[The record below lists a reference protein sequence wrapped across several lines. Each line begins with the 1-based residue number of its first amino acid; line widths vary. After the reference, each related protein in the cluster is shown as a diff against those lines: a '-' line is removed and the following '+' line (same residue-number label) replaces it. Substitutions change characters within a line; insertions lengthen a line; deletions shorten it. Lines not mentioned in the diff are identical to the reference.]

1 MIKKEESKI
10 FNSMISPVE
19 DEGLNYIWYA
29 IYKNGDIITEYED
42 NRKKNSFDEIY
53 DSRIFVDKFGLLGNK
68 KLICYDINT
77 GIFERQEYDK
87 DRARSFIPWIKA
99 NGIIYDLCFDEKG
112 YEDLTA
118 RKYIHADA
126 IPGKKIQTIEP
137 TIDCFAVGYKKHLS
151 FDLYKID
158 LELDIECLYEIMKD
172 DTEMMR
178 ISLTPNK
185 DFECQLFLDR
195 VGTKINLIK
204 DNRSDFRIL
213 IKKAGDESP
222 SPSL

>member
-1 MIKKEESKI
+1 MVRKEESKV
-10 FNSMISPVE
+10 FNSMISPAE

-29 IYKNGDIITEYED
+29 IYKNGDIVTEYDD
-42 NRKKNSFDEIY
+42 NRKKNSFDDVY
-53 DSRIFVDKFGLLGNK
+53 DSRVFVDKFGLLGNK
-68 KLICYDINT
+68 KSICYNINT

-87 DRARSFIPWIKA
+87 DNIKSFMPWLKA
-99 NGIIYDLCFDEKG
+99 DGIIYDLCSDENG

-151 FDLYKID
+151 FDLHKIN

-178 ISLTPNK
+178 LSLTPNK
-185 DFECQLFLDR
+185 DLEGILYLNKI
-195 VGTKINLIK
+195 GSKINLIK
-204 DNRSDFRIL
+204 DTRSDFKML
-213 IKKAGDESP
+213 IKKAGE
-222 SPSL
+222 